1 MVLQRSE
8 LLLARKRDNIS
19 YVSISTAAQDQNGA
33 HITSRTSMV
42 NLGAKSLSMRVLLE
56 MLPL

>member
-8 LLLARKRDNIS
+8 LLLARKRDIS
-19 YVSISTAAQDQNGA
+19 YVSISTAAQDQNGV